1 MNYNGYCNIALVFFF
16 KGELVFKL
24 FFCEQLPKGI
34 QFVVFN
40 LFSLRVL
47 LLGLLLGY
55 ILFLKKIL
63 QTDFK
68 IQMTIRKQ
76 TYRL

>member
-1 MNYNGYCNIALVFFF
+1 MNYNEYCNIALVFFF
-16 KGELVFKL
+16 SRVNL